1 MKKTIVML
9 TAMAALFAACK
20 PTEQKTFT
28 GADGEVSLIVL
39 DPGHFHAALL
49 QKSSYPQIDNEVF
62 VYAPQGDEVK
72 EYLVKIESFNTRSD
86 SPTAWKETVYEG
98 DDYLTKMLEQKPGNV
113 VVLAGNNQK
122 KTDYIY
128 QSVQAGLN
136 VLSDKPMA
144 IDTRNYARLKE
155 AFEVAA
161 REGVLL
167 YDVMTERFEIT
178 SVLQKE
184 FSHLPEV
191 FGQLQQGTPEQPA
204 VVKESVHH
212 FFKTVAGVPLKRP
225 VWYFDTKQQG
235 EGIVDV
241 TTHLVDL
248 VQWACFPEQ
257 IIDINNIDV
266 YQAKRWPTVLSK
278 DQFNQVTGQVTYPDF
293 LQKDLKGDSLVVYG
307 NGAFQYT
314 INGIHTLI
322 SVIWNFQAPEGTG
335 DTHYSIMRGTLCNAI
350 IRQGQE
356 QNYRPTLYIE
366 PQEGMDRNE
375 FFAKLDKGLNTL
387 LEKYPGIGL
396 KETDKGWE
404 VLIPDVYHVGH
415 EAHFAQVAQNY
426 LSYLKDGKLPEW
438 EVPNMLAKYYT
449 TTKALEV
456 AGFAK

>member
-1 MKKTIVML
+1 MKKTVLFLTVMA
-9 TAMAALFAACK
+9 TLFVACK
-20 PTEQKTFT
+20 QSTPKGFT

-49 QKSSYPQIDNEVF
+49 QKSSYSQINHEVF
-62 VYAPQGDEVK
+62 VYAPDGDEVG
-72 EYLVKIESFNTRSD
+72 EYLEKIESFNTRSD
-86 SPTAWKETVYEG
+86 SPTSWKETVYKG
-98 DDYLTKMLEQKPGNV
+98 DDYLSKMLQQKPGNV

-128 QSVQAGLN
+128 QLVQAGLN
-136 VLSDKPMA
+136 VLSDKPMV
-144 IDTRNYARLKE
+144 IDTKNYELLKQS
-155 AFEVAA
+155 FEVAA
-161 REGVLL
+161 KNGVLL

-178 SVLQKE
+178 TLLQKE
-184 FSHLPEV
+184 FSQLPEV
-191 FGQLQQGTPEQPA
+191 FGQLQKGSPEQPA

-225 VWYFDTKQQG
+225 TWYYDVKQQG

-257 IIDINNIDV
+257 IIDINNINV

-278 DQFNQVTGQVTYPDF
+278 EQFELSTGASAFPEF
-293 LQKDLKGDSLVVYG
+293 LRKDLKGDSLVAYS
-307 NGAFQYT
+307 NGAFNYT
-314 INGIHTLI
+314 INGVHAMI

-335 DTHYSIMRGTLCNAI
+335 DTHYSIMRGELCNAI

-356 QNYRPTLYIE
+356 QNYLPTLYIE
-366 PQEGMDRNE
+366 PQSEVDKKDFSLRLE
-375 FFAKLDKGLNTL
+375 KGLTTL
-387 LEKYPGIGL
+387 QAKYPGIGL
-396 KETDKGWE
+396 KETKEGWE
-404 VLIPDVYHVGH
+404 VLIPDAYHVGH

-438 EVPNMLAKYYT
+438 EVPNMLSKYYT

-456 AGFAK
+456 AGENK